1 MLVLTYSTVA
11 EKFFSKWHGIN
22 IVFPLEIHIRTFI
35 MDNKEIISAL
45 NSQGSQNALEGQE
58 TVSLTSH
65 ESQSNTNFD
74 EEKVEMGLNKSEED
88 SILTLGSESVI
99 SQTIKVYLRLK
110 PFPPKI
116 ELTKEQEDA
125 YTIVNATTLL
135 TKFPGLDVS
144 TRSLKN
150 VKANERVC
158 RTFTFTSAFG
168 PSITQTELFDG
179 AIKPQVEDFLAGQS
193 STVMSYG
200 TSNSGKSYTLNGVPS
215 APGIIPLSINFVFRN
230 TNSTLSTPW
239 YKPIYQSHVIGLS
252 STERVRELEIRDKL
266 LSFPFPEKTE
276 FINAYQ
282 TMRETM
288 KGGES
293 DSTLSHNE
301 NLMYS
306 VWISF
311 AEIYNDAIYD
321 LLSSDCQKKK
331 VPLKMVTDKQGRT
344 FIKDLR
350 MVYVNSDEEAYQVLL
365 AGQYR
370 SRTAVTTLNFRSS
383 RSHCI
388 FTIKLLKY
396 YAESAAE
403 DVEVSALSF
412 CDLAGSGRLKMTKNV
427 GDRLKETQN
436 INTSLLVL
444 GRCLKS
450 IWEGQSVKQKSE
462 LVGPFRESK
471 LTRLFQKAL
480 SGKEQITLIVNVNP
494 LPSMYA
500 ETQNV
505 LNFSAIAKKIIVEP
519 AKEVKKKMFRTRFSR
534 AVSQSVKTYTDWD
547 HAVVEDSTHEVY
559 PEKSENCDY
568 VLRECYEDLIA
579 EHEKLQQEYA
589 ELKKSM
595 IDKDLEI
602 REEMANT
609 YTGLINDLEASWMS
623 RSKDVEEQQEH
634 LLAWS
639 VNQVENF
646 YKEKLSCLNSRKR
659 RRWDDGDAVDDREAD
674 IREME
679 AENAGLTA
687 KILVSKETIKELRSA
702 RENAIAE
709 KNKAVFELSLLKEE
723 LRGVKKMLEA
733 AENDIRRKDDG
744 AHFTEE
750 LKRQLNSREERIKNL
765 KEFLNE
771 AKEEYI
777 RITSDARRMQE
788 ELIEVNANLIEH
800 AEKIDDLEEQLDQ
813 SSVCLAERSKRLD
826 QMTEKLECQ
835 AKQLADAEARVIYS
849 EKELKKSE
857 SIRLNLMGAVEDL
870 NKLYRVGCAHA
881 QKNSNS
887 TEHNFDLF
895 PYDADCELNVTG
907 LEGMK
912 IDGEI
917 TSIETENSP
926 TRDDFVTTK
935 RFENVRERTMSLDS
949 LNEGIFQR
957 QEASSTD
964 NTDGSVYNKNQSS
977 FKFSTASG
985 IDDSGIAVTMSSKNQ
1000 TMEQINDLVDTD
1012 LETDGKNCRLSIA
1025 ELHIKNSVDELLDRL
1040 QLKFGELGNRTQIP
1054 QRPESAQQII
1064 KTVEASFDSNEIPLT
1079 DTSYL
1084 KSTEREPQSLSFN
1097 DLEKDAR
1104 VSDIFVKLEDEKKC
1118 YLDSLYDKV
1127 SKLEKQL
1134 SQTNMQSEKTATV
1147 YFNEHEMRIDELQKE
1162 ISDLKQRDLVK
1173 MPPTETSMDVTS
1185 RNSILMLSEL
1195 EQRVKTFE
1203 DTLAKCQLHADN
1215 QHKQLLA
1222 NMERLSS
1229 VESKIQS
1236 WLLQEL
1242 KHSSISPTS
1251 NDESNTDS
1259 QLVKDEEGYL
1269 IVEKNL
1275 QRVER
1280 VDVEHIREN
1289 MKEIASEAK
1298 ETIGKDGKLLR
1309 EQQIEED
1316 QENNDETLSK
1326 NCESEPSVYSKVP
1339 MYPAIDNLSDD
1350 RKFSNVSLGY
1360 GASPIEVDFLAAS
1373 TPTRRSEAD
1382 QFDAKESPIECQS
1395 ETATPVRPVVESSL
1409 MVRDTLIIRSS
1420 INDIGSAYKSVICQV
1435 LRASI
1440 NAIDG
1445 RDEKTRQLIGKSAAG
1460 QQTVN
1465 STLCI
1470 STLECRSFPLISH
1483 SERKP
1488 ITKPLQKVV
1497 IQLAGVL
1504 RDVIVTNIG
1513 TTFGDVAMIGSRG
1526 VDTKPIIS
1534 VIDKKE
1540 TVCYWLRTSKLTTA
1554 Q

>member
-1 MLVLTYSTVA
+1 
-11 EKFFSKWHGIN
+11 
-22 IVFPLEIHIRTFI
+22 
-35 MDNKEIISAL
+35 MDNKEINSAL
-45 NSQGSQNALEGQE
+45 NSQGSQDALERRE
-58 TVSLTSH
+58 TVSLTSR
-65 ESQSNTNFD
+65 ESQSNTNFE
-74 EEKVEMGLNKSEED
+74 EEKNEIGLNKSEED
-88 SILTLGSESVI
+88 SIMTLGSEPMA

-110 PFPPKI
+110 PFPPEI

-125 YTIVNATTLL
+125 YTIVNSTTLL

-168 PSITQTELFDG
+168 PSITQKELFDG

-230 TNSTLSTPW
+230 ANSTLSTPW

-282 TMRETM
+282 TMRETIRAT
-288 KGGES
+288 ES

-321 LLSSDCQKKK
+321 LLSTDCQKKK

-365 AGQYR
+365 AGQFR
-370 SRTAVTTLNFRSS
+370 SKTAATALNFRSS

-396 YAESAAE
+396 YAESATE

-450 IWEGQSVKQKSE
+450 IWEGQSLRQKSE
-462 LVGPFRESK
+462 LLGPFRESK

-494 LPSMYA
+494 VPSLYA

-505 LNFSAIAKKIIVEP
+505 LNFSAIAKKIIIEP
-519 AKEVKKKMFRTRFSR
+519 AKEVKKKMFTTRFSR

-547 HAVVEDSTHEVY
+547 HAVVEDLTHEVY

-579 EHEKLQQEYA
+579 EHEKLQGEYA

-646 YKEKLSCLNSRKR
+646 YKEKLNCLNSRKR

-679 AENAGLTA
+679 AENASLTA

-788 ELIEVNANLIEH
+788 ELIEANANLIEH

-826 QMTEKLECQ
+826 QITEKLECQ
-835 AKQLADAEARVIYS
+835 TKQLADAEARVIYT
-849 EKELKKSE
+849 EGELKKSE

-870 NKLYRVGCAHA
+870 NKMHKVGCVRA
-881 QKNSNS
+881 QKNSNP
-887 TEHNFDLF
+887 TEHNFGLF
-895 PYDADCELNVTG
+895 PYDADCELTVTG

-912 IDGEI
+912 INREI
-917 TSIETENSP
+917 TSIEIENSP
-926 TRDDFVTTK
+926 IQGEFVTTK
-935 RFENVRERTMSLDS
+935 RFENTRDRIMSLDS

-957 QEASSTD
+957 QDASSTD
-964 NTDGSVYNKNQSS
+964 NTDGSVCNEYQSS

-985 IDDSGIAVTMSSKNQ
+985 IDDSGIAVTMSSENQ
-1000 TMEQINDLVDTD
+1000 TMERINEPVGTD
-1012 LETDGKNCRLSIA
+1012 LETDGRNSKLSITG
-1025 ELHIKNSVDELLDRL
+1025 LYIKNSVGELLDRL
-1040 QLKFGELGNRTQIP
+1040 QLKFDNLGNRKPIL
-1054 QRPESAQQII
+1054 QRPENAKQEVKI
-1064 KTVEASFDSNEIPLT
+1064 VEASFESNEIPLT
-1079 DTSYL
+1079 DRRI
-1084 KSTEREPQSLSFN
+1084 STETELRSLSFN
-1097 DLEKDAR
+1097 NLEKDAR
-1104 VSDIFVKLEDEKKC
+1104 VTDIFVQLEVKVVNCEAKMEAFEKDVKLRQDEERR
-1118 YLDSLYDKV
+1118 YLDSLNDKV

-1134 SQTNMQSEKTATV
+1134 SQTNIQSEKTATV

-1162 ISDLKQRDLVK
+1162 ISELKHRDLIK
-1173 MPPTETSMDVTS
+1173 MPPMEASMDVTLRS
-1185 RNSILMLSEL
+1185 SIQMLSEL
-1195 EQRVKTFE
+1195 EQRAKTSE
-1203 DTLAKCQLHADN
+1203 DILAKCQLQAD
-1215 QHKQLLA
+1215 HHHRQLLA

-1236 WLLQEL
+1236 WLLQEV
-1242 KHSSISPTS
+1242 KNNDTGHTS
-1251 NDESNTDS
+1251 NDQSLTDL
-1259 QLVKDEEGYL
+1259 QLVKDEERFL

-1275 QRVER
+1275 HQIDG
-1280 VDVEHIREN
+1280 VDVKHVREN
-1289 MKEIASEAK
+1289 MKKIASETK
-1298 ETIGKDGKLLR
+1298 DTIRKDGKFLG
-1309 EQQIEED
+1309 EQQIEKY
-1316 QENNDETLSK
+1316 QKNNDQRLSK
-1326 NCESEPSVYSKVP
+1326 NLEPNCKYS
-1339 MYPAIDNLSDD
+1339 D
-1350 RKFSNVSLGY
+1350 VSLDD
-1360 GASPIEVDFLAAS
+1360 GASPTRVDLLAAS
-1373 TPTRRSEAD
+1373 TPTRQSGAD
-1382 QFDAKESPIECQS
+1382 QFDAKSAPFDCQS
-1395 ETATPVRPVVESSL
+1395 KTITPVLPVEEASL
-1409 MVRDTLIIRSS
+1409 MVRDTLITRSN
-1420 INDIGSAYKSVICQV
+1420 INDTGSCLEPPEVQTV
-1435 LRASI
+1435 LRSQDI
-1440 NAIDG
+1440 MI
-1445 RDEKTRQLIGKSAAG
+1445 I
-1460 QQTVN
+1460 
-1465 STLCI
+1465 I
-1470 STLECRSFPLISH
+1470 FI
-1483 SERKP
+1483 
-1488 ITKPLQKVV
+1488 
-1497 IQLAGVL
+1497 
-1504 RDVIVTNIG
+1504 VIVHLFELI
-1513 TTFGDVAMIGSRG
+1513 
-1526 VDTKPIIS
+1526 
-1534 VIDKKE
+1534 
-1540 TVCYWLRTSKLTTA
+1540 
-1554 Q
+1554 